1 MLQGG
6 QETVGSGRL
15 VLAMNTDIQARAS
28 RFNVFPATEYD
39 QYVAGHSQATPYH
52 SSAWL
57 QATESAYG
65 HTGWLIT
72 LHHNG
77 ILCGVLPLV
86 EVKPPIGAES
96 LVSLPFCDLGGV
108 LADNADIRE
117 HLIAEAK
124 ILAKTNRIKTLEIRD
139 GGDVLETGET
149 LEGLPAHTKVRMLC
163 ELPESSEALFKS
175 YKPKLRS
182 QIRKAEKNG
191 LRAELLTAPDSVNL
205 FYNVFTQNMRRLG
218 SPVHS
223 LQWFQDLKAAYGDHM
238 LISVVFQ
245 GDKPVG
251 AGIVLLGGKQACI
264 PWASTLEEFNRLA
277 PNMLLYWSLLSNVCD
292 LGYTLFDFG
301 RSTLGEGTYR
311 FKKQWGAEPY
321 KLVWTEYHSGEQNP
335 TGLDT
340 SGNGAPRASRL
351 RPVIENIWRRLPLP
365 FANWLGPKLRRYIT
379 L

>member
-1 MLQGG
+1 M
-6 QETVGSGRL
+6 S
-15 VLAMNTDIQARAS
+15 NDIQARAS
-28 RFNVFPATEYD
+28 RFNVFPANEYD
-39 QYVAGHSQATPYH
+39 RYVAGHSQATPYH

-72 LHHNG
+72 AHHNG
-77 ILCGVLPLV
+77 SLCGVLPLV
-86 EVKPPIGAES
+86 EVKPPIGAGS
-96 LVSLPFCDLGGV
+96 LASLPFCDLGGV
-108 LADNADIRE
+108 LADNAEIRE
-117 HLIAEAK
+117 RLIAEA
-124 ILAKTNRIKTLEIRD
+124 ITLAKTNRIKALELRD
-139 GGDVLETGET
+139 GGAA
-149 LEGLPAHTKVRMLC
+149 LEGGEAIESLPAHTKVRMLC
-163 ELPESSEALFKS
+163 ELPENSEALFKS

-191 LRAELLTAPDSVNL
+191 LRAELLTEAGAVNL
-205 FYNVFTQNMRRLG
+205 FYDVFSQNMHRLG

-223 LQWFQDLKAAYGDHM
+223 LCWFEDLKAAYGDHM
-238 LISVVFQ
+238 VISVVFQ

-277 PNMLLYWSLLSNVCD
+277 PNMLLYWTLLSHVCD
-292 LGYTLFDFG
+292 LGYTCFDFG

-321 KLVWTEYHSGEQNP
+321 ELIWTEYRSGEQNP

-340 SGNGAPRASRL
+340 SDNGATGVSRL
-351 RPVIENIWRRLPLP
+351 RPVIENIWRRLPLSV
-365 FANWLGPKLRRYIT
+365 ANWLGPKLRRYIT